1 MTNGLLI
8 CYNDGENTTPL
19 ATTYDEETR
28 TLSADISAEGIYFV
42 LDVISWLESLGL
54 DIPSETSV
62 EAQPSIQT
70 FAARAVSDAAASIAT
85 VQIESGRHCVC
96 N

>member
-70 FAARAVSDAAASIAT
+70 LLQEPYPTLRQALQQFRSKV
-85 VQIESGRHCVC
+85 R
-96 N
+96 